1 MPAFAV
7 LSWASKLIANTAQQR
22 AAEEKTTRAAIF
34 SELLICSIVRR
45 EFEVDS
51 KSSKPEL
58 SHSESVGSEINTIQG
73 GVSSNGS
80 GLRSNLRPRG
90 AKNSIF
96 SIYLIAGPILAPE
109 DPISPTSTPA
119 SGSGAES

>member
-1 MPAFAV
+1 MGRGVSVRTVKVAMPAFAV
-7 LSWASKLIANTAQQR
+7 LSWASKLIANAAQQR

-51 KSSKPEL
+51 KLSKPEP
-58 SHSESVGSEINTIQG
+58 SHSESVCSEINTIQG

-80 GLRSNLRPRG
+80 GLRS
-90 AKNSIF
+90 
-96 SIYLIAGPILAPE
+96 E
-109 DPISPTSTPA
+109 PA
-119 SGSGAES
+119 SAWS